1 MLPHRLEEKAV
12 IYTHILKFPIK
23 SIIPYKSFTKCLSH
37 LGLLLLFQTLWWVGG
52 CTPALYTHSHACA
65 HALTSR

>member
-1 MLPHRLEEKAV
+1 M

-37 LGLLLLFQTLWWVGG
+37 LLLLLLFQPLWWVRG
-52 CTPALYTHSHACA
+52 CTPALCTQ
-65 HALTSR
+65 